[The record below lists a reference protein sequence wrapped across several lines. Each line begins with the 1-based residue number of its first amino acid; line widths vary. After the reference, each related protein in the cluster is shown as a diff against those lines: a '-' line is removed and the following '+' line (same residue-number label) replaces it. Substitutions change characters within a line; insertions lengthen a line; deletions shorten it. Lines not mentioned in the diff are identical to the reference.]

1 MKMKIKILLIAAL
14 ALSVSF
20 ISCKKDNSTDNT
32 DLVAHSDDQSNFGNS
47 IDDVSND
54 ANTAI
59 DSNIPFSGK
68 PDGTNGPSGVTGI
81 ICNSTVVLD
90 STATLRRI
98 TITFNGPN
106 CAGTRN
112 RVGAIVLTMPLGQ
125 HWRDVGAVLTVNV
138 QALKIT
144 RISDGKSITI
154 NGTWTVTNVT
164 GGRLWELA
172 SLGTIIHDI
181 NSAGV
186 TVTFDNGSQRSWQ
199 VARRRTFT
207 YGNGINAAVTG
218 THTDGST
225 TGICEWGTN
234 RFGQAFVTQITSPL
248 TFRQDCNFRLVSGE
262 VKHSKLVANV
272 VVTFGLDS
280 TGNPTTC
287 PAAGSNYY
295 MKIVWTNAQGIVRT
309 YIIPY

>member
-1 MKMKIKILLIAAL
+1 MKIKILLVAAL

-20 ISCKKDNSTDNT
+20 ISCKKNNDVDNT
-32 DLVAHSDDQSNFGNS
+32 DLVTHSEDQSNFGNS

-54 ANTAI
+54 ANTTI
-59 DSNIPFSGK
+59 DNYNAFQGRPG
-68 PDGTNGPSGVTGI
+68 DANGTDGVTGI
-81 ICNSTVVLD
+81 PCGSTVQLD
-90 STATLRRI
+90 STATLRRL
-98 TITFNGPN
+98 TIIFNGPN

-112 RVGAIVLTMPLGQ
+112 RVGVVVMTMPLAQ
-125 HWRDVGAVLTVNV
+125 HWKDQSAVLTVNV

-164 GGRLWELA
+164 GGRLWQLA

-207 YGNGINAAVTG
+207 YSAGINVSVTG
-218 THTDGST
+218 TYTNGTT

-234 RFGQAFVTQITSPL
+234 RFGQAFVTQITQPL
-248 TFRQDCNFRLVSGE
+248 VFRQDCDFRLVSGE
-262 VKHSKLVANV
+262 VKHSKLAANV

-280 TGNPTTC
+280 QGNPTSC
-287 PAAGSNYY
+287 PGPTGYYY
-295 MKIVWTNAQGIVRT
+295 MKIVWTNANGVVRT
-309 YIIPY
+309 YIIRY